1 MNLALT
7 EIEFPIRLRP
17 ERPMTDKELLR
28 FCAVNETVRVER
40 DTDGDLLLM
49 TVAGASTSHK
59 NALILAGLAEWA
71 ERTNSGPAFD
81 SNAGFTLPD
90 GSMRSPDAALIAWS
104 RWNALMLSQQEVF
117 APISPDFIIEL
128 RSPSDRLPALQ
139 AKMVAWIANGVQ
151 LAWLID
157 PLRKTV
163 EIYRPEREAE
173 ILEGSSF
180 VEGDGPV
187 EGFVLELG
195 RIWA

>member
-1 MNLALT
+1 
-7 EIEFPIRLRP
+7 
-17 ERPMTDKELLR
+17 MTDEELLR

-40 DTDGDLLLM
+40 DANGELLLM
-49 TVAGASTSHK
+49 TPAGGGTSHK
-59 NALILAGLAEWA
+59 NTLIIVQLGQWA
-71 ERTNSGPAFD
+71 ERTNSGLAFD

-90 GSMRSPDAALIAWS
+90 GSMRSPDAAWIAWS
-104 RWNALMLSQQEVF
+104 RWNALTLSQQEVF

-128 RSPSDRLPALQ
+128 RSPSDRLSGLQ
-139 AKMVAWIANGVQ
+139 AKMAAWTANGVQ

-163 EIYRPEREAE
+163 EIYRPGREAE
-173 ILEGSSF
+173 MIEGSSF